1 MNDSE
6 ALNRALTMA
15 EDWKKRAEESDKQ
28 NQDLQAQIQKLSSD
42 KQKLSEALKQRNKDL
57 QNLNAQL
64 VKLKGADKVLEEN
77 QKLKQLNGRLSHS
90 IQVTKAEAD
99 EAKQKVQDSTRSLQE
114 AQRVFLAKSRSI
126 DQLINQ
132 KASEKTREAKN
143 ELEINYQS
151 MTKQT
156 KAILA
161 IPTVYSLVLTLVL
174 LFKLPHIWRDCWHVL
189 RDLVWFFWK
198 PTVWLFHISAN
209 WWGWL
214 HWTLPAL
221 TLLALAR
228 LLIGILLFFMV
239 RISEMTWR
247 IFPDVITVLVLV
259 AIILVFGPLAQQLL
273 PWVNLAWVLIAVLCS
288 YLVLGKSK
296 D

>member
-221 TLLALAR
+221 TLLALAG

>member
-6 ALNRALTMA
+6 VLNRALTMA

-99 EAKQKVQDSTRSLQE
+99 EAKQKAQDSTRSSQE
-114 AQRVFLAKSRSI
+114 AQRVFLAKSKSI

-221 TLLALAR
+221 TLLALAG

-239 RISEMTWR
+239 RISEVTWR

-296 D
+296 N

>member
-64 VKLKGADKVLEEN
+64 VKLKGADKVLQEN
-77 QKLKQLNGRLSHS
+77 NQLKLLNDQLSHS

-99 EAKQKVQDSTRSLQE
+99 EAKQKAQDSLRSSQE
-114 AQRVFLAKSRSI
+114 AQRAFLAKTKSI

-132 KASEKTREAKN
+132 KASERTREAKN

-221 TLLALAR
+221 TLLALAG

-239 RISEMTWR
+239 RISEVTWR

-273 PWVNLAWVLIAVLCS
+273 PWVNLAWVLIVVLCS